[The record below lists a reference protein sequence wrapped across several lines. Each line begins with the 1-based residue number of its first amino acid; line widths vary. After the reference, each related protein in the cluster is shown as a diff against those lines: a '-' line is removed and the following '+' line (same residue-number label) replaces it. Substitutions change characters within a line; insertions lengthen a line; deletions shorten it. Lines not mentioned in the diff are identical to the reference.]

1 MMEEDKPEP
10 ILQKP
15 QTIDE
20 CVLFIG
26 QTSTDSTR
34 WSEEE
39 LTKINSLQSLAS
51 AGDPLASEELIKYI
65 EKILTNFEVNID
77 GMSTEQLAVEV
88 YKRAWGLDV
97 IHDLYHDPEVYEVF
111 VDAPDKV
118 SVSRLGK
125 IEPAPGIRFNN
136 NDHVNK
142 LVSRMI
148 AHDQDAHFDDSH
160 PRVYCVRKDD
170 SRLTAFRPPLTEFTS
185 FALRKLNAVHLD
197 KEYLIKCGSVN
208 ENVWDMLTLLARYG
222 AKMLFIGPPES
233 GKTSWLRTLV
243 SVLNHTTRIAT
254 IEADREL
261 RLGYHYPDRSV
272 VEMEEHSRLVGGSLE
287 ELFAGSLRLS
297 ATLLIFGEFR
307 LEDTSAA
314 VMAGERARRFWST
327 SHFSTPSEAV
337 SGTADLLLSQNQ
349 ALTHDAAI
357 KRALRAFD
365 TFVTVYGD
373 LDQGIKKVLQIT
385 GAHHNGTKVEYY
397 NLAEWKG
404 SNNDFW
410 EGDWEFNEKP
420 FKELL
425 TKMRIYGVT
434 DKELQRVGWL

>member
-1 MMEEDKPEP
+1 MMEEEKPEP
-10 ILQKP
+10 ILQTP

-20 CVLFIG
+20 CVLFVG
-26 QTSTDSTR
+26 QISTDSTR

-39 LTKINSLQSLAS
+39 LSKINNLQSLAS
-51 AGDPLASEELIKYI
+51 AGDPLAVGELINYI
-65 EKILTNFEVNID
+65 KKILTDFEVSID
-77 GMSTEQLAVEV
+77 GMDAEQLAVEV

-97 IHDLYHDPEVYEVF
+97 IHDLYHDPEIYEVF
-111 VDAPDKV
+111 VDAPDKI

-125 IEPAPGIRFNN
+125 IEPVPDIKFKN
-136 NDHVNK
+136 NDHVNR

-170 SRLTAFRPPLTEFTS
+170 SRLTAFRPPLTEFTT
-185 FALRKLNAVHLD
+185 FALRKLNAVYLD
-197 KEYLIKCGSVN
+197 KEYLIKCGSAN
-208 ENVWDMLTLLARYG
+208 EKVWDMLALLARYG

-233 GKTSWLRTLV
+233 GKTSWLRVLV
-243 SVLNHTTRIAT
+243 SVLNKTTRIAT
-254 IEADREL
+254 IETDREL
-261 RLGYHYPDRSV
+261 RLGHHYPDRSV
-272 VEMEEHSRLVGGSLE
+272 VEMEEHSRLAGGTLE
-287 ELFAGSLRLS
+287 ELFAGNLRLS

-307 LEDTSAA
+307 LDDTSAA

-327 SHFSTPSEAV
+327 SHFLNPSEAV

-357 KRALRAFD
+357 KRTLRAFD

-373 LDQGIKKVLQIT
+373 LDRGIKKVLQIT
-385 GAHHNGTKVEYY
+385 VAHHTGTKVEYY

-404 SNNDFW
+404 SSGDYW
-410 EGDWEFNEKP
+410 EGDWVFNEKP

-425 TKMRIYGVT
+425 EKMRIYGVT
-434 DKELQRVGWL
+434 DQELQKVGWL